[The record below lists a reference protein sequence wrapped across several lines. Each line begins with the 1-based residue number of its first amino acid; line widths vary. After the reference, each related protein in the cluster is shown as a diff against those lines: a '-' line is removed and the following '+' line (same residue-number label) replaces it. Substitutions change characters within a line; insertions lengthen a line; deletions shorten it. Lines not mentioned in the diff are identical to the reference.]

1 VIASSLPSWHVH
13 PDVWLLF
20 GSIVVAYFVACRR
33 HLESTGE
40 ATRVRTKRFFLLGMG
55 VLWLGADWPIHDLAE
70 RYLYFMHMT
79 QHLLFT
85 LIAAPLLIAGMPAW
99 LLRALLRPPAIRR
112 VFRFMTRPLVALV
125 FFNGVLLF
133 THWPEVVEASVR
145 SEPVHF
151 ALHVLIVAS
160 ALVMWW
166 PVMSPLPEMP
176 ALSPPAQ
183 MLYLFFQSLAPTI
196 PASFLT
202 FGHTPLYP
210 VYATF
215 PRIWGL
221 DALTDQLLAG
231 LIMKLVG
238 GLLLWGVIA
247 AIFFRWYNQ
256 EQRDGLDPSAYGDVR
271 REVGA
276 GLTRDAELTR

>member
-1 VIASSLPSWHVH
+1 MVLPPWHLH

-20 GSIVVAYFVACRR
+20 GSIIAAYVIACRR
-33 HLESTGE
+33 HLASTGE
-40 ATRVRTKRFFLLGMG
+40 ATPRRKTRLFILGVG

-85 LIAAPLLIAGMPAW
+85 LVAAPILIAGMPPW
-99 LLRALLRPPAIRR
+99 MLRQLLAPRPVRR

-125 FFNGVLLF
+125 FFNAVLLF
-133 THWPEVVEASVR
+133 THWPEVVEASVG
-145 SEPVHF
+145 SELIHF
-151 ALHVLIVAS
+151 SLHVLIVTS

-176 ALSPPAQ
+176 ALSPPGQ

-215 PRIWGL
+215 PRIWSVGVL
-221 DALTDQLLAG
+221 NDQLLAG
-231 LIMKLVG
+231 LIMKLIG

-247 AIFFRWYNQ
+247 TIFFRWYNQ
-256 EQRDGLDPSAYGDVR
+256 EQRDGLDRSSYQDVR
-271 REVGA
+271 RQIG
-276 GLTRDAELTR
+276 AELNR